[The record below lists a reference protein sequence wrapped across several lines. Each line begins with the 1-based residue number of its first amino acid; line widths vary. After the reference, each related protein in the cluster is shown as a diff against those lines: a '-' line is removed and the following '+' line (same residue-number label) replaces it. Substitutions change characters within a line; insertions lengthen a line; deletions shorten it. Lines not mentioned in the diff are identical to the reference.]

1 MSEDDILS
9 KYKVPIFN
17 GTNHKEW
24 STKMA
29 LALQIKCM
37 WKYCDPKLLTK
48 LTGSSSSTS
57 KDTSEE
63 RMKCRALLLLSMD
76 DLRRESLQ
84 DYEEPVEIWA
94 KAAEVYKGSPA
105 AEIVACASELFALSM
120 EDGMP
125 VEDYLA
131 KYEVLNKR
139 LGEHSVAL
147 PTSLLTACM
156 LARVSNY
163 YKPVATTLE
172 ALATK
177 TEPLSWDKAKTLLI
191 SQASKRNTLGDG
203 SRTAM
208 YTSGRGSVAGRRVCS
223 TCGSPRH
230 TVENCWKAHPE
241 KRKEWLE
248 GQIKKASVAVKGR
261 DSEPEE
267 DSAEGEPK
275 TSFAWMAAA
284 PIVSKRSEWWVDCG
298 ASGHMSPFR
307 DLFAS
312 YLPYSKP
319 KYVRMGDGRPHRALG
334 SGSIRITK
342 GNGFVETLHN
352 VDYVPEL
359 RQNLF
364 SSGIMAGKG
373 FQISA
378 VYDGWTMRHPVTRI
392 VEATAKKLRNNLYL
406 MDITSGGYAVQ
417 PHLTGRRTVLQ
428 GRRKY

>member
-1 MSEDDILS
+1 MSASNIID
-9 KYKVPIFN
+9 KYKISLFN
-17 GTNHKEW
+17 GENHTEW
-24 STKMA
+24 AAKMK
-29 LALQIKCM
+29 LALQLKDL
-37 WKYCDPKLLTK
+37 WKYVDRKGK
-48 LTGSSSSTS
+48 KGSVQEGSDISTS
-57 KDTSEE
+57 E
-63 RMKCRALLLLSMD
+63 RDKCYAMLLLSMD
-76 DLRRESLQ
+76 DLRRQALEVL
-84 DYEEPVEIWA
+84 DDPADIWA
-94 KAAEVYKGSPA
+94 KAAEFKGSPA
-105 AEIVACASELFALSM
+105 SEMVACGSELFTLRMSN
-120 EDGMP
+120 DTS
-125 VEDYLA
+125 VEDYIT
-131 KYEVLNKR
+131 KYEVLNRR
-139 LGEHSVAL
+139 LTTLGVAI
-147 PTSLLTACM
+147 PAPLLTALM
-156 LARVSNY
+156 LAHLNNNY
-163 YKPVATTLE
+163 KSVATTLE

-177 TEPLSWDKAKTLLI
+177 DEPLNWERAKALLI
-191 SQASKRNTLGDG
+191 AQASKRRAVEDDG
-203 SRTAM
+203 GVKTAM
-208 YTSGRGSVAGRRVCS
+208 YTSGRGSVAGRKVCS
-223 TCGSPRH
+223 VCGSLRH
-230 TVENCWKAHPE
+230 TKETCWKAHPE

-248 GQIKKASVAVKGR
+248 SQIKKASVAVKGR

-267 DSAEGEPK
+267 EGAEGGEQT

-312 YLPYSKP
+312 YLPYNKP

-342 GNGFVETLHN
+342 GNGFVEVLHN

-373 FQISA
+373 FKISA
-378 VYDGWTMRHPVTRI
+378 VYDGWTMRHPITKI

-406 MDITSGGYAVQ
+406 MDIASCGYAVQ